1 MITTD
6 VQVVGLREL
15 DDALAQ
21 FSDKVAKKALDSALS
36 YAATPIVKEA
46 KTKAALANE
55 PHEMVYGRAGNKV
68 TVQPGLLKSSIRK
81 RRLKKK
87 ELNELGVSAG
97 TAIYIGKG
105 TKQKLY
111 PRYWVFVEYGTSKHA
126 PAPFLRPAFDTKAYE
141 AVERFKTKLRQNIE
155 KEGGVIADTGGDE

>member
-1 MITTD
+1 
-6 VQVVGLREL
+6 
-15 DDALAQ
+15 
-21 FSDKVAKKALDSALS
+21 
-36 YAATPIVKEA
+36 
-46 KTKAALANE
+46 
-55 PHEMVYGRAGNKV
+55 MVYGRAGNKV

-111 PRYWVFVEYGTSKHA
+111 PRYWVFVEYGTSKLA
-126 PAPFLRPAFDTKAYE
+126 PVPYLRPAFDTKANE
-141 AVERFKTKLRQNIE
+141 AIERFKTKLRQNIE
-155 KEGGVIADTGGDE
+155 NAGGIIIDSGGDS